1 MINESFSETQSRT
14 GPALSHTTGRKNE
27 AVTIKGTAGG
37 LLIRLRDDQSADFN
51 AMLGELTGRLKG
63 GEKFFRGARA
73 ALDLGKREL
82 EAADLD
88 NLQQL
93 LKQYEVRLEHIVSG
107 ANATRNLVKQAG
119 IEFKFPNNRNTRPPV
134 PDLGMAGLEIAI
146 ENGNGAGMA
155 FDTAEALFMR
165 RTLRSGQVIRHH
177 ADVCLLGD
185 VNPGAEIIAG
195 GNIIV
200 WGALRGAVWAGA
212 VKTGDK
218 EGDNQP
224 GSSQAVVC
232 ALQLNAMQLS
242 IGEMVTHAPES
253 ATTPPLGPEIAYI
266 VEGQIIVEPWTPGKK
281 FLGGQA
287 RNVE

>member
-1 MINESFSETQSRT
+1 MTKEAISETQSRT

-37 LLIRLRDDQSADFN
+37 LLIRLRDDQSADFQ
-51 AMLGELTGRLKG
+51 AMLGELGVRLKS
-63 GEKFFRGARA
+63 GEKFFRGART

-88 NLQQL
+88 KLQEL
-93 LKQYEVRLEHIVSG
+93 FKEYEVRLEHIVSG
-107 ANATRNLVKQAG
+107 ANVTRNLVKQAG

-134 PDLGMAGLEIAI
+134 PDLGAAGPETAI

-200 WGALRGAVWAGA
+200 WGSLRGAVWAGA

-218 EGDNQP
+218 DGDNRP
-224 GSSQAVVC
+224 GSQAVVC

-242 IGEMVTHAPES
+242 IGEMVTHAPENA

-266 VEGQIIVEPWTPGKK
+266 AEGQIIVEPWLPGKK
-281 FLGGQA
+281 ILRGA
-287 RNVE
+287 S